1 MVSVKQKMPASALS
15 EQELIPQQIG
25 GVPTDVV
32 ETGIIRALYP
42 IAANAMP
49 QTGRYRPAQPG
60 ISIGHYKV
68 TAGTL
73 GLLVQRG
80 DTIYILS
87 NNHVLANINDAR
99 AGDPI
104 LQPGPMDG
112 GTPDDQIATLT
123 EFEPLDFGE
132 KEGSCDVA
140 KSAAEFLNA
149 LASLTGS
156 QHRLQA
162 VQKTAGENLLDA
174 ALAQIDA
181 PDIVIPPILGVGIP
195 IGVGEPQLLQ
205 NVQKAGRT
213 TGLTQGIV
221 EQINVTVNVDYNGQ
235 QAVFTDQLIA
245 GPMSQPGDSGSAI
258 LDQNRNVVGLLFAGS
273 NRATIFTPIQR
284 VLDHFGVTVITG
296 A

>member
-15 EQELIPQQIG
+15 AQEIIPQQVE

-32 ETGIIRALYP
+32 ETGIFRALDP
-42 IAANAMP
+42 IADTAP

-60 ISIGHYKV
+60 ISVGHYKI
-68 TAGTL
+68 TTGTL

-80 DTIYILS
+80 DTTYILS

-104 LQPGPMDG
+104 LQPGPIDG

-132 KEGSCDVA
+132 QEGSCDVA
-140 KSAAEFLNA
+140 RSAADFLNA

-162 VQKTAGENLLDA
+162 VQKTPGENLLDA

-181 PDIVIPPILGVGIP
+181 PDIVIPQILGIGTP

-205 NVQKAGRT
+205 TIQKSGRT
-213 TGLTQGIV
+213 TGLTQGTV
-221 EQINVTVNVDYNGQ
+221 EQIDVTVNVDYNGQ
-235 QAVFTDQLIA
+235 QAFFTDQFIA

-258 LDQNRNVVGLLFAGS
+258 LDQDRNVVGLLFAGS

-284 VLDHFGVTVITG
+284 VLDHFGVTVIT